1 MGLCSAR
8 RQVGS
13 QPDEVEELYGKYF
26 QNIDG
31 DHVIWNEKNNIFIVQ
46 SDKIDLELTQKQA
59 CAMITK
65 GTALKKKA
73 S

>member
-46 SDKIDLELTQKQA
+46 SDKVDL
-59 CAMITK
+59 
-65 GTALKKKA
+65 G
-73 S
+73 